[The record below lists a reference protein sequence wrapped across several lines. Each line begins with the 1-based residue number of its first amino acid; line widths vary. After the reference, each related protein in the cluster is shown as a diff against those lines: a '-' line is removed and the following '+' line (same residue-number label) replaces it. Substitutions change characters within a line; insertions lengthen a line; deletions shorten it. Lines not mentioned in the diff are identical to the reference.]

1 MRTSRRAGSFS
12 IQGKAKGLFAIDD
25 AQGGGGDKVRVT
37 FWTPPIEG
45 CKSLYLVGWFDEW
58 KESAFPM
65 EPREDGGWELTLEL
79 DRGCEYLYRFRTED
93 GIWLR
98 DPSTPPGAAL
108 FGLNT
113 SFYLSEAGRNPIGR

>member
-1 MRTSRRAGSFS
+1 M
-12 IQGKAKGLFAIDD
+12 QGKAEGLFAIDD
-25 AQGGGGDKVRVT
+25 GQSGGGDKVRVA
-37 FWTPPIEG
+37 FSAPPIEG

-58 KESAFPM
+58 KESAFLM

-98 DPSTPPGAAL
+98 DPSTPAGSAY

-113 SFYLSEAGRNPIGR
+113 SFYLSEAARNPIGP